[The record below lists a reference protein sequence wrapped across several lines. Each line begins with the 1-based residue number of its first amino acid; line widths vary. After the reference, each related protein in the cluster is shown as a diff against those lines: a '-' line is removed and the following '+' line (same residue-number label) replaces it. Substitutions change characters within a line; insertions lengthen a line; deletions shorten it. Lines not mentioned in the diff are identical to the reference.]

1 MDLRRIANHLLLS
14 DMNYISSDKALLPE
28 LVGKRIFDTPIFGFG
43 DPSDPYF
50 TELDGTD
57 LKMIHPNEWLP
68 SVKTIISVFFPY
80 SAELKRSNKI
90 KKDRLSYEWLH
101 VRIDGQALIN
111 KFLKDVRSELEK
123 EGYDSVIPSQDPRF
137 QASGFRNPPKDL
149 SKFTSNWSERHA
161 AYVCG
166 LGTFSLTRAM
176 ITEKGAA
183 GRFGSILTTTEEK
196 FTERSYTGIYDN
208 CTMCGACIKKCPV
221 SAITLKEGKDNSKC
235 AEYLKGILDTHDPY
249 YGCSEC
255 QVGVPCENK
264 MPKKNRS

>member
-1 MDLRRIANHLLLS
+1 MDLQRIANHILLS

-28 LVGKRIFDTPIFGFG
+28 LAGKRIFDTPIFGFG
-43 DPSDPYF
+43 DPNDPYF
-50 TELDGTD
+50 TELDETE
-57 LKMIHPNEWLP
+57 LKMTHPKEWLS

-101 VRIDGQALIN
+101 IRIDGQALIN
-111 KFLKDVRSELEK
+111 RFLNEMKEEIEK
-123 EGYDSVIPSQDPRF
+123 EGYDAMIPFQDPRYRSSRF
-137 QASGFRNPPKDL
+137 SDPSNDFT
-149 SKFTSNWSERHA
+149 KFSSNWSERHV
-161 AYVCG
+161 AYACG

-183 GRFGSILTTTEEK
+183 GRFGSILTTMESE
-196 FTERSYTGIYDN
+196 FTERSKGTHDN

-221 SAITLKEGKDNSKC
+221 SAISLSGKDNSKC
-235 AEYLKGILDTHDPY
+235 AEHLGKILKAYDPY

-255 QVGVPCENK
+255 QIGVPCESK
-264 MPKKNRS
+264 IPKKGRP